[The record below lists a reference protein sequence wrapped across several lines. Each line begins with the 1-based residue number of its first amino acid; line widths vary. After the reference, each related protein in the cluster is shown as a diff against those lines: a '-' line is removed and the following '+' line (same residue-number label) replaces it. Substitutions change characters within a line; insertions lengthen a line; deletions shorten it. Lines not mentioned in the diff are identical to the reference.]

1 MQSSADPESRIASGV
16 KSARWRRSVRK
27 HRVALV
33 LWGVMV
39 ALLVIPTVFSGRV
52 LSPNDVYYGH
62 DPWRS
67 LREIEARNP
76 LLSDPPSSWMPLWSL
91 LRSSSDS
98 FHWNPWVGGGIPGW
112 GSAGAAVLS
121 PVVLLPVLVV
131 PLLFSYLAIVLTK
144 LTVGFALA
152 YGWLREE
159 RLGRS
164 GAALGALLFSACG
177 IYSVWWLWQATNATV
192 FYPAV
197 FWILRRA
204 WTGRTTP
211 FLLQI
216 GLALALALSGFPA
229 TTMYVGWVG
238 LAYAGWLAVS
248 RRKIPL
254 GELAK
259 SGLAV
264 ALAALLA
271 APLLAPFASF
281 IQRTGYL
288 EGRETVAGAAAGR
301 YPAEHILAFF
311 DPYRLGDAGR
321 GLWTGDAAL
330 GISNNFNESTIY
342 LGLIALP
349 LAAIG
354 LFARRRD
361 RWFWF
366 AFLSGL
372 LLLLFASWDALAS
385 AMGSLPGVRYSPLAR
400 LRFLLPLPVAW
411 LAAAGAGML
420 FRRRARLQLLM
431 VGVLGAW
438 LVLDLGAFAV
448 RYFPFPRFEVARLP
462 QSPTISRLQREKAP
476 FRIAPMF
483 DFLWPNSSQLVRLED
498 VRSHFGS
505 EERWRRLLNR
515 FAPGSFG
522 STGTVVLFNSLNFD
536 FDDPLVSFLNI
547 RWFAEQPS
555 IDILRWRIAERSS
568 LSEPPLGSY
577 RLLPGQELRQTVE
590 TDGELQAIDLNFD
603 FLRARGPGAAI
614 ELALIRPETGKGVW
628 TRRII
633 LEDLER
639 LPKVY
644 VPIRPWGGEGNALI
658 ISIRSRGMFASV
670 PRGAGGIVHGRVRSP
685 IILHAVDPDGRL
697 FENLAAQSR
706 YFAVW
711 EIESM
716 SFEEFL
722 ATPDLNLSRVAALTG
737 GSSPE
742 WAGAIGSVPPPMRR
756 VSMRTRWSPDSAV
769 IETESSGPFLLV
781 TSEKITPELEIRVNG
796 ERREAVEINGL
807 FAAVPMEAGAHTVV
821 LERRIGRGLWL
832 PAAGAAAGVLVLV
845 LVGRI
850 SGVSGSRPQ
859 SRRSATKMN

>member
-1 MQSSADPESRIASGV
+1 M
-16 KSARWRRSVRK
+16 
-27 HRVALV
+27 ALV
-33 LWGVMV
+33 LWGVVV
-39 ALLVIPTVFSGRV
+39 AMLVIPTIFSGRV

-76 LLSDPPSSWMPLWSL
+76 LMSDPPSSWMPLWSL
-91 LRSSSDS
+91 LRSSPES

-112 GSAGAAVLS
+112 GSAAAAVLS
-121 PVVLLPVLVV
+121 PVVLLPVLLV

-144 LTVGFALA
+144 LTVGFVLA

-159 RLGRS
+159 RLGRN

-177 IYSVWWLWQATNATV
+177 VYSVWWLWQATNATV

-211 FLLQI
+211 VLLQV

-229 TTMYVGWVG
+229 TTMYVGWAA
-238 LAYAGWLAVS
+238 LAYAGWLTVS
-248 RRKIPL
+248 RRTLPFR
-254 GELAK
+254 ELAK
-259 SGLAV
+259 SAAAV

-271 APLLAPFASF
+271 APFLAPFVSF

-288 EGRETVAGAAAGR
+288 EGREAVAGAAAGR
-301 YPAEHILAFF
+301 YPAEHLLAFF

-342 LGLIALP
+342 LGFIALP

-354 LFARRRD
+354 VFARRRD
-361 RWFWF
+361 RWFWI

-372 LLLLFASWDALAS
+372 LLLLFAPWDALAD
-385 AMGSLPGVRYSPLAR
+385 AIGSLPGVRYSPLAR

-411 LAAAGAGML
+411 LAAAGAGL
-420 FRRRARLQLLM
+420 FFRRRARLHLLA

-438 LVLDLGAFAV
+438 LVLDLGGFAV
-448 RYFPFPRFEVARLP
+448 RYFPFPPFDVARLP
-462 QSPTISRLQREKAP
+462 QSPAISRLQKEPAP

-483 DFLWPNSSQLVRLED
+483 DYLWPNSAQLVRLED

-522 STGTVVLFNSLNFD
+522 STGTVVLFNSLTFD

-547 RWFAEQPS
+547 RWLAEQPS
-555 IDILRWRIAERSS
+555 IDILRWRIAERST
-568 LSEPPLGSY
+568 LSEPLVGSY
-577 RLLPGQELRQTVE
+577 RLMPGQELRRTVE
-590 TDGELQAIDLNFD
+590 IDGGLSAIDLNFD
-603 FLRARGPGAAI
+603 SPSPRESDAAI
-614 ELALIRPETGKGVW
+614 ELTLIRPETGKNVW
-628 TRRII
+628 MRRIT
-633 LEDLER
+633 LKDLQR

-644 VPIRPWGGEGNALI
+644 VPIQPLGSEGNVLI
-658 ISIRSRGMFASV
+658 LSIRARGMSASI
-670 PRGAGGIVHGRVRSP
+670 PRGASGIAYGRVRSP
-685 IILHAVDPDGRL
+685 IILHSVDRDGRL
-697 FENLAAQSR
+697 FENLAAQNR

-711 EIESM
+711 EVESM
-716 SFEEFL
+716 SFEEFI
-722 ATPDLNLSRVAALTG
+722 ADADLDLSRVAALTG
-737 GSSPE
+737 GTSSE
-742 WAGAIGSVPPPMRR
+742 EVAAIEAVPPPMRR
-756 VSMRTRWSPDSAV
+756 VSMRTRWAPDRAV
-769 IETESSGPFLLV
+769 IETESKAPFLLV

-796 ERREAVEINGL
+796 ERREPVEINGL
-807 FAAVPMEAGAHTVV
+807 FAAVPMEAGAHAVV

-832 PAAGAAAGVLVLV
+832 PAAGAAAGVLMFA
-845 LVGRI
+845 LVGRFRRD
-850 SGVSGSRPQ
+850 SRRRPVSSVSRP
-859 SRRSATKMN
+859 RR

>member
-1 MQSSADPESRIASGV
+1 MQSSADPESRIASGR
-16 KSARWRRSVRK
+16 KSARWRRGFRK
-27 HRVALV
+27 HRLALV
-33 LWGVMV
+33 LWGVVV

-76 LLSDPPSSWMPLWSL
+76 LMSDPPSSWMPLWSL
-91 LRSSSDS
+91 LRSSPDS

-112 GSAGAAVLS
+112 GSAAAAVLS
-121 PVVLLPVLVV
+121 PVVLLPVLLV

-144 LTVGFALA
+144 LTVGFVLA

-159 RLGRS
+159 RLGRN

-177 IYSVWWLWQATNATV
+177 VYSVWWLWQATNATV

-204 WTGRTTP
+204 WAGRTTP
-211 FLLQI
+211 VLPQI

-229 TTMYVGWVG
+229 TTLYVGWAG
-238 LAYAGWLAVS
+238 LAYAAWLAAS
-248 RRKIPL
+248 RRKLPVR
-254 GELAK
+254 ELAK
-259 SGLAV
+259 SALAV

-271 APLLAPFASF
+271 APFLAPFASF

-288 EGRETVAGAAAGR
+288 EGRETVAAAAAGR
-301 YPAEHILAFF
+301 YPAEHLLAFF

-321 GLWTGDAAL
+321 GLWNGDAAL

-342 LGLIALP
+342 LGFIALP

-354 LFARRRD
+354 VFARRRD
-361 RWFWF
+361 RWFWI
-366 AFLSGL
+366 AFFSGL
-372 LLLLFASWDALAS
+372 LLLLFAPWDSLAN
-385 AMGSLPGVRYSPLAR
+385 AIGSLPGVRYSPLAR
-400 LRFLLPLPVAW
+400 LRFLLPLPAAW
-411 LAAAGAGML
+411 LAAAGAGMF
-420 FRRRARLQLLM
+420 FRRRARLQLLA

-448 RYFPFPRFEVARLP
+448 RYLPFPSFEVARLP
-462 QSPTISRLQREKAP
+462 QSPAISRLQQEKAP
-476 FRIAPMF
+476 FRVAPMF
-483 DFLWPNSSQLVRLED
+483 DFLWPNTSQLVRLED

-568 LSEPPLGSY
+568 LSEPLVGSY
-577 RLLPGQELRQTVE
+577 RMMPGQELRQTVE
-590 TDGELQAIDLNFD
+590 IDGTLRAIDLNFD
-603 FLRARGPGAAI
+603 APSARERGAAI
-614 ELALIRPETGKGVW
+614 ELALIRPETGKSVW
-628 TRRII
+628 TRRIAVA
-633 LEDLER
+633 DLER

-644 VPIRPWGGEGNALI
+644 VPIRPWGEEGNALI
-658 ISIRSRGMFASV
+658 LSIRARGMFASV
-670 PRGAGGIVHGRVRSP
+670 PRGASGIAHGRVRSP
-685 IILHAVDPDGRL
+685 IILHSVDRDGRL
-697 FENLAAQSR
+697 FENLAAQNR

-711 EIESM
+711 DVESM

-722 ATPDLNLSRVAALTG
+722 AAPELDLSRVAALTG
-737 GSSPE
+737 SGPTE
-742 WAGAIGSVPPPMRR
+742 MAGAIESVPPLLRR
-756 VSMRTRWSPDSAV
+756 VSMRTRWAPDRAV
-769 IETESSGPFLLV
+769 IETDSRAPFLLA
-781 TSEKITPELEIRVNG
+781 TSEKITPELEIRVDG
-796 ERREAVEINGL
+796 ERREPIEINGL

-832 PAAGAAAGVLVLV
+832 PAAGAAVGVVVLA
-845 LVGRI
+845 LVGWIGRGPRRRTL
-850 SGVSGSRPQ
+850 SPAARP
-859 SRRSATKMN
+859 RR